1 LFSSRLKSCQLFVK
15 QKCPYQMEMERAYL
29 IPQLLDSAQLLEYMR
44 LCLSCPEGEQQRRK
58 SRRVPVSFLVY
69 CIQTDDDIIVGK
81 AYNLSTQG
89 IAIKT
94 NYPISKNEKLG
105 MEFIVPNRS
114 SPIRVTGEV
123 MWRLFHGDNSS
134 WQETLFSAG
143 IKYLDIEDS
152 FRSAIEQYLLKA
164 SDQ

>member
-1 LFSSRLKSCQLFVK
+1 MFSSRLKSCKLFVK
-15 QKCPYQMEMERAYL
+15 QKCPYQREMERAYL
-29 IPQLLDSAQLLEYMR
+29 IPQLLDSDQLVEYER
-44 LCLSCPEGEQQRRK
+44 LCLSCLKGEQQRRK
-58 SRRVPVSFLVY
+58 SRRVPVSFFVY
-69 CIQTDDDIIVGK
+69 CQEADNTRIVGK
-81 AYNLSTQG
+81 AYNLSAEG

-105 MEFIVPNRS
+105 MEFIVSNRS
-114 SPIRVTGEV
+114 NPLKVSGEV
-123 MWRLFHGDNSS
+123 IWRRFHGDTCG

-164 SDQ
+164 TDQ